1 MRLFWLEIRVAGG
14 NSDKKKPVV
23 RGWGTQSLISMPDTT
38 TELFYRYYRKNS
50 DVKACVNRLN
60 KTIGK
65 GWIYTVDTKGEK
77 NNDVE
82 VINVLNYDLKLMRPK
97 KWGFK
102 DLKNRI
108 VRDVLI
114 GWNAFIHILRNERN
128 NVIGFQPLDPR
139 SIIVR
144 ADKYGDILSYKQT
157 LNGSM
162 IEFTK
167 DEIIHFYEELDPD
180 NELIG
185 MSRVESLITELLTD
199 DEASLSNY
207 YFFKNSSIPG
217 QVIILDEQLSDS
229 EQDLAVEQIRA
240 QFGGTK
246 NKHKLMALG
255 WVKDIKKIQDSLSDM
270 DFEIMRKFTTNRVCA
285 TFDVPKT
292 LLSYTDGVNYS
303 NSNDQYKIFIQD
315 TIIPWEETIE
325 WWINQALVNLWFK
338 STIQFDSDHI
348 DDFAW
353 QVDIKVKQIDRW
365 LITINEAR
373 KELGYE
379 VYVWIPEADQPLISK
394 NIDLLSDVW
403 LSSIDPL
410 NGWT

>member
-1 MRLFWLEIRVAGG
+1 
-14 NSDKKKPVV
+14 
-23 RGWGTQSLISMPDTT
+23 
-38 TELFYRYYRKNS
+38 
-50 DVKACVNRLN
+50 
-60 KTIGK
+60 
-65 GWIYTVDTKGEK
+65 
-77 NNDVE
+77 
-82 VINVLNYDLKLMRPK
+82 
-97 KWGFK
+97 
-102 DLKNRI
+102 
-108 VRDVLI
+108 
-114 GWNAFIHILRNERN
+114 LRNERN

-255 WVKDIKKIQDSLSDM
+255 
-270 DFEIMRKFTTNRVCA
+270 
-285 TFDVPKT
+285 
-292 LLSYTDGVNYS
+292 
-303 NSNDQYKIFIQD
+303 
-315 TIIPWEETIE
+315 
-325 WWINQALVNLWFK
+325 
-338 STIQFDSDHI
+338 
-348 DDFAW
+348 
-353 QVDIKVKQIDRW
+353 
-365 LITINEAR
+365 
-373 KELGYE
+373 
-379 VYVWIPEADQPLISK
+379 
-394 NIDLLSDVW
+394 
-403 LSSIDPL
+403 
-410 NGWT
+410 

>member
-1 MRLFWLEIRVAGG
+1 MRLFWLEIRVASG

-38 TELFYRYYRKNS
+38 TDLFYRYYRKNS

-65 GWIYTVDTKGEK
+65 GWIYTVDNKGEK
-77 NNDVE
+77 NNDLE

-114 GWNAFIHILRNERN
+114 GWNAYINILRNERN

-144 ADKYGDILSYKQT
+144 ADKYGDILGYKQT
-157 LNGSM
+157 LNGSVM
-162 IEFTK
+162 EFSK
-167 DEIIHFYEELDPD
+167 EEIIHFYEELDPD

-217 QVIILDEQLSDS
+217 QVIILDEQLNDE
-229 EQDLAVEQIRA
+229 EQDIAVEQIRS

-315 TIIPWEETIE
+315 TVIPWEETIE
-325 WWINQALVNLWFK
+325 GRINQALTNLGFK
-338 STIQFDSDHI
+338 STIEFDSNHI

-379 VYVWIPEADQPLISK
+379 VYNWIPEADQPLISK

-403 LSSIDPL
+403 LSDIQPL

>member
-38 TELFYRYYRKNS
+38 TDLFYRYYRKNS

-114 GWNAFIHILRNERN
+114 GWNAYIHILRNDGN
-128 NVIGFQPLDPR
+128 KVIGFQPLDPR
-139 SIIVR
+139 SIIVK
-144 ADKYGDILSYKQT
+144 ADKYGDILGYVQT
-157 LNGSM
+157 LNGNS
-162 IEFTK
+162 IKFAK

-180 NELIG
+180 NEMIG

-270 DFEIMRKFTTNRVCA
+270 DFEIMRKFTTNRICA

-315 TIIPWEETIE
+315 TVIPWEETIE

-338 STIQFDSDHI
+338 STIQFDSNHI
-348 DDFAW
+348 DDFGW